1 MKYSNS
7 KDKVSKVSK
16 YAWNYAKMTGLFP
29 DFDKKEE
36 KQIKRKGGA
45 NRKVS

>member
-7 KDKVSKVSK
+7 KDKVSKFSK

-29 DFDKKEE
+29 DFDKKKEN
-36 KQIKRKGGA
+36 KRKGGA
-45 NRKVS
+45 DKKVS